1 MVSVRVCLCLHQES
15 TTGLRC
21 VCTGTGVSAVCTDFT
36 LEHSSLQKVAVQQF
50 IYGQIPDQVETA
62 EPTEDLIQVSGGG
75 STLRQQHRHL
85 EEYINTSSFSIKTIW
100 ISSCILGTFYTV
112 KMSVKVMN
120 IPS

>member
-1 MVSVRVCLCLHQES
+1 ML
-15 TTGLRC
+15 
-21 VCTGTGVSAVCTDFT
+21 VSAVCTDFT

-62 EPTEDLIQVSGGG
+62 EPTEDVIQVRGSG

-85 EEYINTSSFSIKTIW
+85 EEYMNTSSFRIKTIW
-100 ISSCILGTFYTV
+100 ISSCFLGTFYTV
-112 KMSVKVMN
+112 KMSVNKVMN